1 MFGVV
6 GKCDSFS
13 RSRFRNF
20 YAIFGSVRSSTDG
33 ESPLTINNFY
43 KATND
48 VTQSG
53 DDAEIWCSDVLELV
67 VSRHK
72 AKSKVNAVFKQLQK
86 MVKCF

>member
-6 GKCDSFS
+6 DKCDSF
-13 RSRFRNF
+13 RRQFP
-20 YAIFGSVRSSTDG
+20 AIFGSIRSSTDG

-43 KATND
+43 KAAYD
-48 VTQSG
+48 VAQSG
-53 DDAEIWCSDVLELV
+53 DDAEIWCSDVLELG

-72 AKSKVNAVFKQLQK
+72 AKSQVNAVFKQLEK